1 IGGVWA
7 GGDVMCSD
15 LDDMGSGPAQGGV
28 VDTPDGKWFS
38 VVFQDRGAV
47 GRVPVLV
54 PVTWNKAGY
63 PVFGKVTKEIS
74 NESTVSDAV
83 CGALYSSDDFRSKS
97 LKKVWQFNHEPHDGL
112 WHTGGGRYTITTD
125 KISPSLEYARN
136 TLTQRTVL
144 PGCTAEVTADASDIR
159 EGDTAGLCL
168 LIGSYGLIGITKEN
182 GEYYLVM
189 RAREKGSGDDA
200 ELARVPFAESKVRLS
215 AKVRF
220 EGGSGE
226 VRFFYDMNGIWEPL
240 GGAHKMSFTL
250 DHFVGCRFGLYLY
263 ATKETGGSASFSGFE
278 YTTER

>member
-1 IGGVWA
+1 
-7 GGDVMCSD
+7 
-15 LDDMGSGPAQGGV
+15 
-28 VDTPDGKWFS
+28 
-38 VVFQDRGAV
+38 
-47 GRVPVLV
+47 
-54 PVTWNKAGY
+54 WNKNGY
-63 PVFGKVTKEIS
+63 PVYGSVTKEVFS
-74 NESTVSDAV
+74 ESTRPSAKY
-83 CGALYSSDDFRSKS
+83 APLYSSDDFSAAE
-97 LKKVWQFNHEPHDGL
+97 LKNVWQFNHEPHEGL

-144 PGCTAEVTADASDIR
+144 PGCAAEVTVNAADIR

-168 LIGSYGLIGITKEN
+168 LIGSYGLIGITKEK
-182 GEYYLVM
+182 GEYFLVM

-200 ELARVPFAESKVRLS
+200 ELARVPFAGSVVRFR
-215 AKVRF
+215 AEVRF

-240 GGAHKMSFTL
+240 GGAHSMRFTL
-250 DHFVGCRFGLYLY
+250 DHFVGCRFGLFLY